1 MLETEPQ
8 LQETF
13 VADGRVRLIA
23 KHFPLPS
30 HDRADEAAEANECAA
45 QQGKFWE
52 MRDLLFEENG
62 SWGVAGDL
70 PAKFDEYAAQL
81 GLDVPAFQECYA
93 SGAGRQR
100 WQEDKTLGQSAGV
113 TGTPTFFV
121 YNPATGQGT
130 RLPGFVEYE
139 QFAGI
144 IEQVLTAPAA
154 SPQAT
159 P

>member
-8 LQETF
+8 LKETF

-52 MRDLLFEENG
+52 MRDLLFEENAA
-62 SWGVAGDL
+62 WGAAADLAG
-70 PAKFDEYAAQL
+70 AFEEYAGQL
-81 GLDVPAFQECYA
+81 GLDTAAFRQCYD

-100 WQEDKTLGQSAGV
+100 WQADKELGQNAGV

-121 YNPATGQGT
+121 YNPATDQGT

-139 QFAGI
+139 QFAAI
-144 IEQVLTAPAA
+144 IEQVLAAPAA
-154 SPQAT
+154 GE
-159 P
+159 